1 MRRLFGI
8 ALAGAMMMLP
18 AFSHG
23 TAFAQQAPQKT
34 TFTGDMVIWAFNI
47 NADKAADY
55 EAVIAKLKDSLAK
68 SEKPEAKQ
76 QLAGWKVMKNATP
89 QPDGSLVYI
98 HIISPVVPEADY
110 SITNIVY
117 DVVKDP
123 TEQKT
128 FYDQYRGAVKAAL
141 FMIQGPLTADFGK

>member
-8 ALAGAMMMLP
+8 ALAGALLMLP

-123 TEQKT
+123 GEQKT
-128 FYDQYRGAVKAAL
+128 FYDQYRGAVKAAM